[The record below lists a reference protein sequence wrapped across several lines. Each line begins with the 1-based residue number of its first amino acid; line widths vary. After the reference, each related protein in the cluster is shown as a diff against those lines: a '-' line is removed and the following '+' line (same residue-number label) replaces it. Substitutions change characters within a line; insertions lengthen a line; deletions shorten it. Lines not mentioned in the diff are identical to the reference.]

1 MKNQSGSGCT
11 QSIVWNA
18 VPVNK
23 NFKFSL
29 FRVDYLFNSQEF
41 DCSLHFCLTNTT
53 RLAYNNEC

>member
-18 VPVNK
+18 VPANK

-29 FRVDYLFNSQEF
+29 FLELIIYSIRKNLIAACIF
-41 DCSLHFCLTNTT
+41 
-53 RLAYNNEC
+53 A